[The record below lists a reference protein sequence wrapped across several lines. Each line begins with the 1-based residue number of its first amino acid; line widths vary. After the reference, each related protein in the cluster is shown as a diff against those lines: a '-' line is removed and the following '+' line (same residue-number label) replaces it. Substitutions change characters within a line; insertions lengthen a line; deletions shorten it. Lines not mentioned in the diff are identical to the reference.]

1 MNATGHNNIDQ
12 QVSCQASHKPTYLP
26 KSTGFRTRVQQN
38 QSIQKQPVYPYNK
51 PNQYPLSTGACLMF
65 NDVLLSK
72 FHHSPLI
79 IILSNL
85 PSTQAEQSRWNK
97 KVKSKW
103 YMWNLETGGAGAHP
117 ALDGGPT
124 WRAFLHPLLLM
135 EVAAFGTD
143 DLVGTREEHHG
154 HLLTQA
160 HDTLPVALYIIK
172 IEILGYCY
180 VGQNLGIAVL
190 SPFRKMQCIGLI
202 VSSPLGGSNLW
213 RVQGHLQLCN
223 MLLKSTDL
231 TLVSLC
237 VIRCFKM
244 QQILFWP
251 HGGLN
256 LLPLFPLWGY
266 KGNCLNLSSLLLFPP
281 CLQVFEI
288 IEKNKDVN
296 MWWYIVK
303 AGYKVNRWGW
313 GNRIKPN

>member
-1 MNATGHNNIDQ
+1 MNATGNRATSIIRFPAKHHTNRHFSPN
-12 QVSCQASHKPTYLP
+12 
-26 KSTGFRTRVQQN
+26 STVLRTRVQQN
-38 QSIQKQPVYPYNK
+38 QSIQKRPVYPYNK

-72 FHHSPLI
+72 FHHSPL

-117 ALDGGPT
+117 ALDGGPA

-135 EVAAFGTD
+135 EVAAFDTD
-143 DLVGTREEHHG
+143 DLVGAREEHHG

-160 HDTLPVALYIIK
+160 HDALPIALYIIK

-190 SPFRKMQCIGLI
+190 SPFRKMQCIGFI
-202 VSSPLGGSNLW
+202 VGSPLGSSNLW
-213 RVQGHLQLCN
+213 RVQGHFQLCN

-237 VIRCFKM
+237 IIRGFKM

-266 KGNCLNLSSLLLFPP
+266 KGNCFNLSSLLLFPP

-288 IEKNKDVN
+288 IEKTKDV
-296 MWWYIVK
+296 MI
-303 AGYKVNRWGW
+303 
-313 GNRIKPN
+313 